1 MRAGKLDRTI
11 AVSRFASAPDDFGTP
26 VSTWTPV
33 ATLRAQVIQS
43 STEEFLTAQGANDE
57 TVVIFR
63 TRWIDGIT
71 TADRVKYGSGPYFNI
86 REVKEIGRR
95 HGLELRC
102 EATK

>member
-11 AVSRFASAPDDFGTP
+11 TVSRFASAPDDFGTP
-26 VSTWTPV
+26 VATWTPV
-33 ATLRAQVIQS
+33 ATLRAQIIQS

-63 TRWIDGIT
+63 TRWLDGIT
-71 TADRVKYGSGPYFNI
+71 TADQLEYEGKLFNV
-86 REVKEIGRR
+86 REVKELGRR
-95 HGLELRC
+95 RGLELRC